1 MMLIKRGQTQK
12 ATYFT
17 ILFVKNIQDRSVQSM
32 EGRWWL
38 PRAVVG
44 VGWGR
49 EA

>member
-1 MMLIKRGQTQK
+1 MLIKRGQTQK

-17 ILFVKNIQDRSVQSM
+17 ILFVKNIQSM